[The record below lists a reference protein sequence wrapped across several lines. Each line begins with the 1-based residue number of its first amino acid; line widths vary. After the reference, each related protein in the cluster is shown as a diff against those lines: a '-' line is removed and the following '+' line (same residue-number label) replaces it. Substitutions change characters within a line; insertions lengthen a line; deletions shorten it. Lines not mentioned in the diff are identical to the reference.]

1 MAFKMCVMSVISHTM
16 SRPAFFT
23 LQEQGEISLGAGQRC
38 DACAKLVAN
47 TRQSNHT
54 SRHTSGRPCSLIFRA
69 APHFVPATSSQRS
82 TLPYLSFALR
92 RTACPP
98 GVHHRSRF
106 LSAARLSPIYL
117 SRRLRSCTCSL
128 LLSLCSSHIH
138 CSLCH
143 GVPVHRVCKQTTLD
157 KFLPYVCGRLRNS
170 RRVSW
175 ERGPDRIIPWYRV
188 TSC

>member
-1 MAFKMCVMSVISHTM
+1 MSVISHTM

-23 LQEQGEISLGAGQRC
+23 LQEQGEISGGVGQRWEV
-38 DACAKLVAN
+38 CAKLVAS

-54 SRHTSGRPCSLIFRA
+54 SRHTSDRPCSLIFRA
-69 APHFVPATSSQRS
+69 APHFVVPATSSQRS

-92 RTACPP
+92 PTVSPP
-98 GVHHRSRF
+98 GVHHSRF

-143 GVPVHRVCKQTTLD
+143 GVLVHRVCKQKTPD
-157 KFLPYVCGRLRNS
+157 KFPGCVRVKLRNATDP
-170 RRVSW
+170 VGIY
-175 ERGPDRIIPWYRV
+175 RGG
-188 TSC
+188 TG